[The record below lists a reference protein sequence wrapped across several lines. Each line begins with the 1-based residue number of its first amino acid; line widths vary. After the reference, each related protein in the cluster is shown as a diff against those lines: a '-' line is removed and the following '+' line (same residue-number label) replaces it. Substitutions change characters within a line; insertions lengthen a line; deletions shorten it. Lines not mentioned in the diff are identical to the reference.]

1 MVSPSQQPAWQQ
13 PPRRPRFFVAVD
25 RFWQRIT
32 NGLELNQLWAQFKAD
47 ARASYRLYQ
56 HDVAARS
63 PEEPRRHRFL
73 HTAQQLSWAIL
84 EKLTPAR
91 RVLLLLG
98 VILLVIPGG
107 GFEYQNGAG
116 HVQIAQFDFRFY
128 GGILIL
134 LVLMLEIAD
143 RVVMKRDLEI
153 ARDIQKWLLPATP
166 PEIAGLDIAF
176 STRPTNTV
184 AGDFYDVFP
193 RPSST
198 GENKFII
205 AVADVA
211 GKSIPAALLT
221 ATFQASLRTLA
232 PTASSLEDLVK
243 GMNHY
248 ACTNSQSG
256 LRFTT
261 AFLSEFDPT
270 SRTLSYI
277 NAGHNP
283 PVLRGSSG
291 TIERLTRGGLP
302 LGIKSDAPYDV
313 GRVVLKRND
322 WLFIFTDGLVEAVNA
337 RDEEYGEQRML
348 EVIDVSASLSASDL
362 LRRMM
367 FNLDAF
373 VGETPQHDDV
383 TCLVIKVNA

>member
-1 MVSPSQQPAWQQ
+1 MASPSQQPAWQQ
-13 PPRRPRFFVAVD
+13 PPQRPRFFVALD

-32 NGLELNQLWAQFKAD
+32 DGLELNQLWSQFKAD

-56 HDVAARS
+56 HDFSPRS
-63 PEEPRRHRFL
+63 PAESRPRRFL
-73 HTAQQLSWAIL
+73 KTAQDFAWAIL

-91 RVLLLLG
+91 RVLLLFG
-98 VILLVIPGG
+98 VVLLFIPGG
-107 GFEYQNGAG
+107 SFQYQNSSS
-116 HVQIAQFDFRFY
+116 HMEFVQFDLRFY
-128 GGILIL
+128 GGVLILI
-134 LVLMLEIAD
+134 VLMLEIAD

-153 ARDIQKWLLPATP
+153 ARDIQKWLLPANP

-176 STRPTNTV
+176 ATRAANTV
-184 AGDFYDVFP
+184 AGDFYDVFS
-193 RPSST
+193 RPSLPGVS
-198 GENKFII
+198 KFII

-232 PTASSLEDLVK
+232 TTASSLEELVS

-261 AFLSEFDPT
+261 AFIAEFDPS
-270 SRTLSYI
+270 SRALFYI
-277 NAGHNP
+277 NAGHNAP
-283 PVLRGSSG
+283 ILRGSSG
-291 TIERLTRGGLP
+291 SIDRLTKGGLP
-302 LGIKSDAPYDV
+302 LGIKPDAPYEI

-322 WLFIFTDGLVEAVNA
+322 WLFIFTDGLVEAMNA
-337 RDEEYGEQRML
+337 RDEEYGEQRTL
-348 EVIDVSASLSASDL
+348 EVLEVSANLSAPDL

-383 TCLVIKVNA
+383 TCLVVKVNA